1 MNSWFGRYNIRSNPY
16 SKYHSAPCMNNYA
29 NIKRDIIQKIE
40 DFEKTTHDNF
50 YKQWDQLNKYIIERD
65 NELSDCYKK
74 RFVKNKLND
83 DEAIK
88 NFTKR
93 CNAKRE
99 CNNGTSPAKKPPI
112 IKPNTQRICKDRDS
126 CKSKTPG
133 RVDFKSQSKLIPGP
147 TDSKSLEIKNP
158 KEQVQN
164 QADLQKLRQESV
176 LSQSQSG
183 STPSGSSAGTNDKT
197 SQEIVNHHSTTTAVV
212 EAQAGPLNSSYP
224 SGISELGSPP
234 CDHSSQRISAETS
247 DLTCTSRGKILDTIG
262 IQTKQ
267 HSGKTLEDNNPQT
280 QDSAGNV
287 IAEKTSSDKD
297 ISSEIAHNLSPA
309 ESTSDSVQR
318 AEVDPLP
325 TATVGGSTD
334 TVFSDSGKTGSEAVS
349 SASLASASRDVGN
362 NGVTYDAIS
371 SVFKAPDGEIKID
384 KVSHDHTHD
393 SEGLCIEGKCN
404 EAQNAEITS
413 DNNNDILGTLTHVF
427 EVIQENKDN
436 MIKASAPMGI
446 VLLLTLIFKYT
457 PLWRVL
463 TKKNGKKGAGIIEE
477 LNSVVQEPS
486 IMDDERSIP
495 FSYGAF
501 EYSAFDQNVY

>member
-1 MNSWFGRYNIRSNPY
+1 MIEFYRRIYSNYFRSQKGSCLN
-16 SKYHSAPCMNNYA
+16 KYHTVKK
-29 NIKRDIIQKIE
+29 NI
-40 DFEKTTHDNF
+40 EKQINDF
-50 YKQWDQLNKYIIERD
+50 YKISGRNVYKEWDQLYKYIIDTDKDLKVCYD
-65 NELSDCYKK
+65 NKYVNVKLIEDDTIKKFTEKCKRNRTCYN
-74 RFVKNKLND
+74 VAPP
-83 DEAIK
+83 AI
-88 NFTKR
+88 
-93 CNAKRE
+93 
-99 CNNGTSPAKKPPI
+99 KPPI
-112 IKPNTQRICKDRDS
+112 IKPTTQKHCKDRDS

-147 TDSKSLEIKNP
+147 TDSKS
-158 KEQVQN
+158 
-164 QADLQKLRQESV
+164 
-176 LSQSQSG
+176 
-183 STPSGSSAGTNDKT
+183 
-197 SQEIVNHHSTTTAVV
+197 
-212 EAQAGPLNSSYP
+212 
-224 SGISELGSPP
+224 
-234 CDHSSQRISAETS
+234 
-247 DLTCTSRGKILDTIG
+247 LDTIG

-413 DNNNDILGTLTHVF
+413 DNNNDILGTLSHVF

-501 EYSAFDQNVY
+501 EYSSFDQNVY